1 MNNTLTTIAFSI
13 YSNKGVYSLLLGSGI
28 SKSAGIPTGWDVT
41 IDLIRK
47 LAAQNGE
54 VCIPDEETWFEGKYN
69 EQPNYSTIL
78 SKLVVTP
85 TERVNLLRPYFE
97 ATEEEKEQHLK
108 EPSLAHKSI
117 AQLAKKGY
125 IKVVITTNFDR
136 LLETALQDVGVT
148 PQVIRYVDD
157 IDGALPLVHSSFT
170 IIKINGDY
178 LDCRFLNTE
187 SELADYPPKLKDYL
201 LRVINEFGVISCG
214 WSAKWDTGLVST
226 IRQSENRRFN
236 SFWSYVN
243 SCEVELQNLAEYRQG
258 SSIEIQGA
266 DSFFSNI
273 HERISA
279 LEKLDNNHPLNA
291 DIAVQRLKKY
301 VVKEENKIL
310 LHDLIKQETESAFHK
325 IQSIDDPN
333 IYPNSEL
340 LLPLIDKYQSSI
352 SILLPLCINGV
363 YWCSEEQESLFS
375 SILRKITEPSKS
387 STSSFY
393 EFSRDMHYLPSIT
406 LLYAIGV
413 SAVISSKFKLLNDI
427 FHLKYNKYDGDY
439 ENPHIITKL
448 NPIQLCDFA
457 HSREIFGNKKTP
469 ISSTLCSALKPY
481 FKSIIS
487 SEKEFENY
495 FDIFEYMLSLNF
507 MFIEDNS
514 WLPVGQY
521 VWKDGYVRLSNSLF
535 NDFFKE
541 AESKQ
546 AEWLPIKAGMFDG
559 NYNTYCDIKQKA
571 DEFIKNSRNRFW

>member
-1 MNNTLTTIAFSI
+1 MNNTLTTIAFSM
-13 YSNKGVYSLLLGSGI
+13 YSNKGVYALLLGSGI

-54 VCIPDEETWFEGKYN
+54 TCMPDEATWFEEKYN

-78 SKLVVTP
+78 SKLAVTP

-117 AQLAKKGY
+117 AQLAKNRY

-201 LRVINEFGVISCG
+201 LRVINEFGIISCG

-243 SCEVELQNLAEYRQG
+243 SCEAELQNLAEYRQG

-291 DIAVQRLKKY
+291 EIAVQRLKKY

-325 IQSIDDPN
+325 IQNIDDPN
-333 IYPNSEL
+333 LHPSPEL

-363 YWCSEEQESLFS
+363 YWCSGEQESLFS

-439 ENPHIITKL
+439 ENPYIITKL
-448 NPIQLCDFA
+448 NPIQLCDFT
-457 HSREIFGNKKTP
+457 HSRKIFGNTKTP
-469 ISSTLCSALKPY
+469 MSITLCSTLKPY

-521 VWKDGYVRLSNSLF
+521 IWKDRYVRSSNSLF
-535 NDFFKE
+535 NDFFKD
-541 AESKQ
+541 AETKQ
-546 AEWLPIKAGMFDG
+546 AEWLPIKAGMFGG
-559 NYNTYCDIKQKA
+559 NYNTYFEIKQKA
-571 DEFIKNSRNRFW
+571 DEFIKNSRARFW

>member
-54 VCIPDEETWFEGKYN
+54 TCIPNEETWFEVKYN

-201 LRVINEFGVISCG
+201 LRVINDFGLISCG

-226 IRQSENRRFN
+226 IRQSENRRFS

-243 SCEVELQNLAEYRQG
+243 SCETELQNLAEYRQG

-291 DIAVQRLKKY
+291 EIAVQRLKKY
-301 VVKEENKIL
+301 VVKEENRIL
-310 LHDLIKQETESAFHK
+310 LHDLLKQETESAFHK
-325 IQSIDDPN
+325 IQNIDDPN
-333 IYPNSEL
+333 LHPSPEL

-363 YWCSEEQESLFS
+363 YWCSANQESIFHS
-375 SILRKITEPSKS
+375 VLRKITEPAKS
-387 STSSFY
+387 SNGGCY
-393 EFSRDMHYLPSIT
+393 QFSRDMYYLPSIT
-406 LLYAIGV
+406 LLYAIGI

-439 ENPHIITKL
+439 ENPYIITKL
-448 NPIQLCDFA
+448 NPIQFCDFT
-457 HSREIFGNKKTP
+457 HSCEIFGNKKTP
-469 ISSTLCSALKPY
+469 ISSTLCSTLKPY

-507 MFIEDNS
+507 MFIKDNS

-541 AESKQ
+541 AEKKQ

-559 NYNTYCDIKQKA
+559 NYNTYLDIKQKA

>member
-54 VCIPDEETWFEGKYN
+54 TCMPDEATWFEDKYN

-85 TERVNLLRPYFE
+85 TERVNLLKPYFE
-97 ATEEEKEQHLK
+97 ATEEERGQHLK

-117 AQLAKKGY
+117 AQLAKNGY

-201 LRVINEFGVISCG
+201 LRVINEFGIISCG
-214 WSAKWDTGLVST
+214 WSAKWDMGLVST

-258 SSIEIQGA
+258 SSIQIQGA

-291 DIAVQRLKKY
+291 EIAVQRLKKY

-310 LHDLIKQETESAFHK
+310 LHDLIKQETDIAFHK

-340 LLPLIDKYQSSI
+340 LLPQIDKLQSSI

-363 YWCSEEQESLFS
+363 YWCSAKQESIFYS
-375 SILRKITEPSKS
+375 VLRKITVPAKS
-387 STSSFY
+387 SNGSCY
-393 EFSRDMHYLPSIT
+393 QFSRDMYYLPSIT

-439 ENPHIITKL
+439 ENPYIITKL
-448 NPIQLCDFA
+448 NPIQLCDFT

-469 ISSTLCSALKPY
+469 ISSTMCSTLKPY

-541 AESKQ
+541 AETKQ

-559 NYNTYCDIKQKA
+559 NYNTYWDIKQKA